1 LSSIN
6 KEKGVISD
14 EIKII
19 APEDAPS
26 RARKLVSEGTV
37 IYSTVRPYLLNIAI
51 IDRSFEPKPIVSTA
65 FSVIHPL
72 SGVLNKFVYFFL
84 RSKPFVDFVESEMTG
99 MAYPAISETK
109 LNRALIPLPPVEEQ
123 HRIVEKIDQLMALC
137 GELEARLNQSQED
150 SVRLLDAVLYETLVA

>member
-1 LSSIN
+1 
-6 KEKGVISD
+6 
-14 EIKII
+14 
-19 APEDAPS
+19 
-26 RARKLVSEGTV
+26 
-37 IYSTVRPYLLNIAI
+37 
-51 IDRSFEPKPIVSTA
+51 
-65 FSVIHPL
+65 
-72 SGVLNKFVYFFL
+72 
-84 RSKPFVDFVESEMTG
+84 MTG